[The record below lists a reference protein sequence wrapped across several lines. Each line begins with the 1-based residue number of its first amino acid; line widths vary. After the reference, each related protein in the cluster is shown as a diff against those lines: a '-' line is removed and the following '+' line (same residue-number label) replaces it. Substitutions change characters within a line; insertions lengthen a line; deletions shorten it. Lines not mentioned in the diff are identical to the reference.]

1 MRADMLINAVNPGF
15 ISRNLCDLEKRL
27 NIKTMIRV
35 GCVFIISILV
45 LFPASLGVAQ
55 EEGWSLET
63 RAGRFFYVA
72 RGKAVWGHKFGYFK
86 DPVDCS
92 VDTLW
97 LLFSASDEKVTEFE
111 GKNVKIVFD
120 VDGQEFKITVP
131 LLSTGTIGYTYVMTF
146 TNHQAD
152 AALMEALKAGKEV
165 VIRISGPP
173 ELMALLDI
181 PEDSFDL
188 QGFKETR
195 AAAADACR
203 EESPK
208 GWQAG
213 ADIVLNTL

>member
-1 MRADMLINAVNPGF
+1 MVMF
-15 ISRNLCDLEKRL
+15 
-27 NIKTMIRV
+27 
-35 GCVFIISILV
+35 VFIGAARSV
-45 LFPASLGVAQ
+45 WAVDD
-55 EEGWSLET
+55 EGWGLESK
-63 RAGRFFYVA
+63 AGRFFYVT
-72 RGKAVWGHKFGYFK
+72 RGNAVWGHKFGYFK

-97 LLFSASDEKVTEFE
+97 LLFSAADQKVTEFE
-111 GKNVKIVFD
+111 GKNVNIVFD
-120 VDGQEFKITVP
+120 VDGQEYKITVP

-152 AALMEALKAGKEV
+152 AALLEALKEGKEV

-173 ELMALLDI
+173 ELTALLDI

-203 EESPK
+203 EEAPK

-213 ADIVLNTL
+213 PDVALK